1 MIVVLDYGSQYTQ
14 LIARRLRGQGFLA
27 EVLPGS
33 ARARDVLARRP
44 RGVIL
49 SGSPAS
55 VAPLGGPGGDPSH
68 EPVPVEHAPDPALLD
83 ACTDAGVPVLG
94 LCFGYQYIA
103 SRLGGRVE
111 TGTHREYGA
120 AQVQRTPAGRSD
132 PLTARISPVTQVW
145 MSHGDSVTALPP
157 GAVLLLTSKGRPAG
171 FVVPERRM
179 WGLQFHPE
187 VYHTPE
193 GKILLESF
201 ARDICQQVPD
211 WNLRS
216 VLDDVKA
223 RLREELRGVD
233 EVVCA
238 VSGGVDSTVMAVL
251 LSQVTKVH
259 ALFVDHGFVRAY
271 DVRNLRSVFARYP
284 NIRLEVVDASMRF
297 WAALDG
303 VSDPEVKRKT
313 IGRLFVETFAA
324 QVGEQRFTHLAQGT
338 IYSDVIE
345 SAAAAPHGA
354 VPGSGPPSSGPGARP
369 PISGGRAG
377 ASHTIKSH
385 HNVGGFPPDAKV
397 TLVEPLRCFF
407 KDEVRELGALLGI
420 DPEVL
425 HLHPFPGPGLA
436 IRCIGP
442 LERERIDI
450 LRRCDALFYE
460 ELHRRDLYHR
470 TWQAF
475 VVLLPVRSV
484 GVMGDSRSY
493 ESVVAIRAVSSVD
506 AMTAEVTELP
516 FSDLLPIA
524 SRLINEVRGVNRVVF
539 DLTSKPPGTIEWE

>member
-1 MIVVLDYGSQYTQ
+1 MIAVLDYGSQYTQ

-27 EVLPGS
+27 EVMPGS
-33 ARARDVLARRP
+33 IPATELLARRP

-55 VAPLGGPGGDPSH
+55 VGDSGGGP
-68 EPVPVEHAPDPALLD
+68 VPDPELLD
-83 ACTDAGVPVLG
+83 QCTAAGVPVLG

-111 TGTHREYGA
+111 PCTHREYGA
-120 AQVQRTPAGRSD
+120 AQVTRTAAGKTD

-157 GAVLLLTSKGRPAG
+157 EAVLLLTSGHKPAG
-171 FVVPERRM
+171 FVVPGRRL

-193 GKILLESF
+193 GKTLLESF
-201 ARDICQQVPD
+201 ARDICRQAPD

-251 LSQVTKVH
+251 LSQVTKVR
-259 ALFVDHGFVRAY
+259 ALFVDHGFLRAY
-271 DVRNLRSVFARYP
+271 DVANLRSVFRRYP
-284 NIRLEVVDASMRF
+284 NIRLEVVDASARF
-297 WAALDG
+297 WAQLEG

-313 IGRLFVETFAA
+313 IGRLFVDTFTA
-324 QVGEQRFTHLAQGT
+324 QVGAQHFTHLAQGT

-345 SAAAAPHGA
+345 SAAAGA
-354 VPGSGPPSSGPGARP
+354 G
-369 PISGGRAG
+369 IQ
-377 ASHTIKSH
+377 TIKSH
-385 HNVGGFPPDAKV
+385 HNVGGFPSDATV
-397 TLVEPLRCFF
+397 TLVEPLRRFF

-436 IRCIGP
+436 IRCIGA
-442 LERERIDI
+442 LERSRIEI

-484 GVMGDSRSY
+484 GVMGDGRSY

-516 FSDLLPIA
+516 FADLLPIA